1 MAHLTSAVTALKAA
15 ELLSVTGAASAK
27 EFEQKCPCVT
37 GFSTDTTT
45 FLEIPQACERL
56 FFFFNGEGV
65 DAPDVKG
72 MMQ

>member
-1 MAHLTSAVTALKAA
+1 LRAA

-27 EFEQKCPCVT
+27 EFEQNCPCVA

-45 FLEIPQACERL
+45 FLEIPQACEQL
-56 FFFFNGEGV
+56 FFLYGGSV
-65 DAPDVKG
+65 HAPDVKG

>member
-1 MAHLTSAVTALKAA
+1 MAHLTSAVTALRAA

-27 EFEQKCPCVT
+27 EIEQNCPCFA

-45 FLEIPQACERL
+45 FLEIPQACEH
-56 FFFFNGEGV
+56 FFYAV
-65 DAPDVKG
+65 SVHAPDVIG